1 MCRKVQGL
9 GGGGKGGEGNDP
21 LGAVVSDYA
30 CVYVC
35 MC

>member
-9 GGGGKGGEGNDP
+9 GGKKGGEGNDP